1 MIVMENGL
9 KNSLTIGALDS
20 ASVQSLEDT
29 LTQFE
34 IKKEP
39 KSNQLWDLL
48 NGYTKDLLLNLSEE
62 NNIEVRKSWNKGKMV
77 DYIEDHILNTLE
89 ESIQDLEDGQIEL
102 FKKYV
107 ADDLTFET
115 EETEFFT
122 EVYPELV
129 KLGFMFTLKNEDTIS
144 TYIPT
149 ELNDVLTEENE
160 NELSENVQE
169 DTKEE
174 IQTEE
179 VIETN
184 EPVKAPQMNKARP
197 SRFSRRSY
205 RKNNKQQPIRVEKI
219 GRNEPC
225 HCGSGK
231 KYKKCCLKKDRQEQ
245 KENRIVNQ
253 TLNALNN

>member
-1 MIVMENGL
+1 MENGL
-9 KNSLTIGALDS
+9 KNVLTIGALDS
-20 ASVQSLEDT
+20 ASIQSLEDT

-89 ESIQDLEDGQIEL
+89 ESIQELEDRQLKL

-107 ADDLTFET
+107 ADDFTSEA
-115 EETEFFT
+115 EEIEFFT
-122 EVYPELV
+122 KGYPELV
-129 KLGFMFTLKNEDTIS
+129 KLGFIFTLKNEETIS
-144 TYIPT
+144 TYIPA
-149 ELNDVLTEENE
+149 ELNEMLSAENE

-169 DTKEE
+169 DTEEENQIEEAVEKKES
-174 IQTEE
+174 
-179 VIETN
+179 
-184 EPVKAPQMNKARP
+184 VKASQMNNARQTRVSRP
-197 SRFSRRSY
+197 SY
-205 RKNNKQQPIRVEKI
+205 RQNTKQEPIRVEKI

-253 TLNALNN
+253 TLNMLNN

>member
-9 KNSLTIGALDS
+9 KNTLTIGALDS

-29 LTQFE
+29 LAQFE

-62 NNIEVRKSWNKGKMV
+62 NKIEVRKSWNKGKMV
-77 DYIEDHILNTLE
+77 DYIEDHILNALE
-89 ESIQDLEDGQIEL
+89 ENSQLLEDGQLEL

-107 ADDLTFET
+107 ADDLTSET

-129 KLGFMFTLKNEDTIS
+129 KLGFVFTLKNEDTIS
-144 TYIPT
+144 TYIPA
-149 ELNDVLTEENE
+149 ELNDILNAENE

-169 DTKEE
+169 DTEE
-174 IQTEE
+174 EKPAEE
-179 VIETN
+179 VVETK
-184 EPVKAPQMNKARP
+184 ETVKAPQMNNARS
-197 SRFSRRSY
+197 SRVSRPSY